1 MTTNKTKNTI
11 SDFDKRTFKSK
22 LQQINTSLTSF
33 YKEFVDLKNQV
44 NSMKEV
50 LDKAKDRLG
59 I

>member
-1 MTTNKTKNTI
+1 MAINKTKKII